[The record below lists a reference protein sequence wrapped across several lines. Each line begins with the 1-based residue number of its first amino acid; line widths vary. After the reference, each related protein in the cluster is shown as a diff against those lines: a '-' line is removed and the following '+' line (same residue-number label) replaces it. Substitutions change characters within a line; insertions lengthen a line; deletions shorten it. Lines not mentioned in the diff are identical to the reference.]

1 MNDYYK
7 IADKLISKK
16 DLESIV
22 DDLYEKGVGLYWWS
36 DLDDEGRDW
45 WLDKVTKVCNEIIEK
60 SK

>member
-1 MNDYYK
+1 MNDYYE

-36 DLDDEGRDW
+36 DLDDEGLYW